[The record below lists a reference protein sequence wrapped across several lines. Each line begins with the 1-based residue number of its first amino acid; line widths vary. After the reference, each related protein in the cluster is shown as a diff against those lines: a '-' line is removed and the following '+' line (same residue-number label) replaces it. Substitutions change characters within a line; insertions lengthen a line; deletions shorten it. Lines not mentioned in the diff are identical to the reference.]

1 MLTENFPEFFSG
13 VTKKPRA
20 VNRLKSKI
28 KEEMMKSKIKRM
40 FTYEGSQR
48 STEPLLALSEQSQ
61 NNK

>member
-40 FTYEGSQR
+40 FTYEGTQ